1 MLPGLR
7 TPFLLAD
14 GAGVMGPQYIAT
26 ETIVQTPN
34 AAYSYSKTFGS
45 AAQPGDIA
53 IIACLQNSTNIFLG
67 YQSISSGWTLVHELW
82 NFDAGDTITRW
93 RYWYRVLQTQSE
105 TFTIS
110 NAGSSSTLRVSCEA
124 TVLRIYEDSVV
135 QWVAGDIASNSSSY
149 QTAAFTKNAN
159 AKAYLCCI
167 SEYGSSGSYNPPA
180 PNGFTRVRSSTTR
193 NNAQFLAP
201 AEAVTGAALTWTGL
215 NTTIYEPSVQLFEVI

>member
-7 TPFLLAD
+7 TPFLIAD
-14 GAGVMGPQYIAT
+14 GASAMGPQYVAT

-53 IIACLQNSTNIFLG
+53 IIACLQSASNIVLG
-67 YQSISSGWTLVHELW
+67 YQSISSGWTQLHETSHIES
-82 NFDAGDTITRW
+82 DALARW

-105 TFTIS
+105 SFTIS
-110 NAGSSSTLRVSCEA
+110 NAGSASIMRVSCEA
-124 TVLRIYEDSVV
+124 TVLRIYQDSVV
-135 QWVAGDIASNSSSY
+135 QRVAGGVADDTSSY

-215 NTTIYEPSVQLFEVI
+215 NTTTYDPSVQLFEVR